1 MSELIKF
8 VRGDTHYIS
17 RYFKDREGNILKLN
31 LETDQVNFTIRKS
44 SEDETVV
51 LKKDFSNG
59 VEISEDGKC
68 RIIINTSDTEHLKIG
83 KYGYD
88 IEIRVGVNEENPFVK
103 TVEVGI
109 LKLTKDYSR
118 PPIGGV

>member
-1 MSELIKF
+1 MSEPIKF
-8 VRGDTHYIS
+8 VRGDTYYIS
-17 RYFKDREGNILKLN
+17 RYFTDKKGDILKLN
-31 LETDQVNFTIRKS
+31 PETDQVNFTIREN
-44 SEDETVV
+44 SEDEAII

-68 RIIINTSDTEHLKIG
+68 RIVINASDTEHLKLG

-88 IEIRVGVNEENPFVK
+88 IEIRIGINEEKPYVK
-103 TVEVGI
+103 TPEVGI

-118 PPIGGV
+118 PPLGGV

>member
-1 MSELIKF
+1 MSEPIKF

-17 RYFKDREGNILKLN
+17 RYFTDREGNVLKLN
-31 LETDQVNFTIRKS
+31 PKTDQVNFTIRKK

-59 VEISEDGKC
+59 IEIAEDGKC
-68 RIIINTSDTEHLKIG
+68 RIVINTNDTEHLELG

-88 IEIRVGVNEENPFVK
+88 IEIRIGVNEENPYVR
-103 TVEVGI
+103 TPEVGI

-118 PPIGGV
+118 PPIGGA